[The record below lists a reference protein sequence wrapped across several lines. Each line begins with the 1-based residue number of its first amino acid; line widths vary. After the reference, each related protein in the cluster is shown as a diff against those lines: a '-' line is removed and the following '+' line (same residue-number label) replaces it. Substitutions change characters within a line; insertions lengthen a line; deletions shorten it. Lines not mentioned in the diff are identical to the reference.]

1 MTYGRDTLQGLV
13 HDSIGQLTV
22 AERGVARA
30 LLAQRYPI
38 AGLETLAQL
47 AARAEVSGPTVMR
60 FVNRLGFEGY
70 PAFQEALRQEIQEKL
85 TSSLAAARTAAA
97 RTRRGGAVA
106 SLSTFVSELQKTM
119 AGVPP
124 SEFEAVVDLLAD
136 ERRPG
141 LLTGGR
147 FSQILS
153 FYLTAH
159 LDMMRGGCRYV
170 GASPTPRFDEL
181 IDVTRRT
188 VVVAFD
194 YRRYQNSTIEFAR
207 RAARRGA
214 TIILFTD
221 PWLSPIAEV
230 ARHVLTSTSWPLAVR
245 LARAGDGT
253 GRSGG
258 GRPCREVGDRPAAH
272 EELERLREGTTWGER
287 RAGRSTRLAR
297 RGARRAVETEVLDQ
311 RGKTRGATREHR
323 DRAAHT
329 STGSAWPVC
338 ATSAGRSSTRAR
350 STA

>member
-1 MTYGRDTLQGLV
+1 LDEVTYGRDTLQGLV

-22 AERGVARA
+22 AERRVARA
-30 LLAQRYPI
+30 LLAHYPI

-70 PAFQEALRQEIQEKL
+70 PAFQEALRKEIQEKL
-85 TSSLAAARTAAA
+85 TSSLELLE
-97 RTRRGGAVA
+97 RRPLEPDEEVLSA
-106 SLSTFVSELQKTM
+106 SLSTFVGELQKTM

-124 SEFEAVVDLLAD
+124 SEFAAVIDVLAD
-136 ERRPG
+136 ERRPV

-159 LDMMRGGCRYV
+159 LAMMRSGCRYV
-170 GASPTPRFDEL
+170 AASPTPRFDEL

-221 PWLSPIAEV
+221 PWLSPIADV
-230 ARHVLTSTSWPLAVR
+230 ARHVLTSTVVAPSPFDSLVPAMGLVEAVVAGLAVR
-245 LARAGDGT
+245 I
-253 GRSGG
+253 
-258 GRPCREVGDRPAAH
+258 GDRARPRMR
-272 EELERLREGTTWGER
+272 ELERLREGTTWGER
-287 RAGRSTRLAR
+287 ELGFDGAWPGKRTRGVPTAR
-297 RGARRAVETEVLDQ
+297 RT
-311 RGKTRGATREHR
+311 
-323 DRAAHT
+323 T
-329 STGSAWPVC
+329 S
-338 ATSAGRSSTRAR
+338 
-350 STA
+350 